1 MVPERD
7 SSPMTITERQMT
19 KPRRIVVTG
28 VGAVTPLGNDVPTFW
43 AAVQAGASGVGP
55 ITRWDAAA
63 YETTFAAEV
72 RDFDP
77 AATVGR
83 KESRRMDRYSQFA
96 VAAARE
102 AVADADLVIAE
113 GEASRV
119 GAIIATAIGGLET
132 IEDGMQ
138 TLLEKGPSRVGPF
151 FMPMMLPNMASGNV
165 AIAIGATGPNFAPVS
180 ACASAAHAIG
190 EAAEIIR
197 RGDADVMLA
206 GGSEAPVTRLSV
218 AGFGAMGALSR
229 RNDDP
234 ARASRPFDAGRDG
247 FVLGEGGAVL
257 VLESEERALARGAMI
272 LGEVAGY
279 AMTDDA
285 FHLVQP
291 GPGGEG
297 AARAMNLA
305 LKKADLRAA
314 QIDYVNAHGTS
325 TPLNEK
331 LETAALRRVFGDW
344 LPRVPVSSTK
354 SMTGHLLGAAGA
366 IEAVISLMAMR
377 DSVIPPTINY
387 EAPDP
392 DCDLDVVPNAA
403 RPGSLRHVM
412 SNSLG
417 FGGHNVSLIF
427 SQYEETPAG

>member
-1 MVPERD
+1 
-7 SSPMTITERQMT
+7 MTQS
-19 KPRRIVVTG
+19 RRIVITG
-28 VGAVTPLGNDVPTFW
+28 VGAVTPIGNDVTAMW
-43 AAVQAGASGVGP
+43 DAARAGRSGVAP
-55 ITRWDAAA
+55 IGRWDASAF
-63 YETTFAAEV
+63 ETTFAAEV

-83 KESRRMDRYSQFA
+83 KEARRMDRYSQFA

-102 AVADADLVIAE
+102 AAATAGLVIGD
-113 GEASRV
+113 GESDRV
-119 GAIIATAIGGLET
+119 GALIATAIGGLET
-132 IEDGMQ
+132 VEEGMQ
-138 TLLEKGPSRVGPF
+138 TLLERGPSRVSPF

-165 AIAIGATGPNFAPVS
+165 AIAVGARGPNYAPVS

-197 RGDADVMLA
+197 RGDADVMFA

-218 AGFGAMGALSR
+218 AEFGAMGALSR

-257 VLESEERALARGAMI
+257 VLETAERALARGAAI
-272 LGEVAGY
+272 LGEVTGY

-285 FHLVQP
+285 HHLVQP

-297 AARAMNLA
+297 AARAMTLA
-305 LKKADLRAA
+305 LRNAGLRPD

-331 LETAALRRVFGDW
+331 LETAAMRTAFGEA
-344 LPRVPVSSTK
+344 LARMPVSSTK

-366 IEAVISLMAMR
+366 IEAVICLMAMR
-377 DSVIPPTINY
+377 DGVIPPTINY
-387 EAPDP
+387 QQSDP
-392 DCDLDVVPNAA
+392 ECDLDVVPNQA
-403 RPGSLRHVM
+403 RPAEMTHVM

-427 SQYEETPAG
+427 ARYAATPAG

>member
-1 MVPERD
+1 
-7 SSPMTITERQMT
+7 MT

-43 AAVQAGASGVGP
+43 AAIQAGTPGAAP
-55 ITRWDAAA
+55 ITRWDASG

-72 RDFDP
+72 RGYDP
-77 AATVGR
+77 AVTVGR

-96 VAAARE
+96 VTAARE
-102 AVADADLVIAE
+102 ATANAGLVIAD
-113 GEASRV
+113 GESGRV

-132 IEDGMQ
+132 IEEGMQ

-165 AIAIGATGPNFAPVS
+165 AIAIGAAGPNYAPVS
-180 ACASAAHAIG
+180 ACASAGHAIG

-234 ARASRPFDAGRDG
+234 ARASRPFDAERDG

-257 VLESEERALARGAMI
+257 VLESEERALNRGATI
-272 LGEVAGY
+272 LGEVTGY

-291 GPGGEG
+291 GPGGDG

-305 LKKADLRAA
+305 ISKAGLIPS

-331 LETAALRRVFGDW
+331 LETAGLRTVFSEG
-344 LPRVPVSSTK
+344 LQHIPTSSTK

-377 DSVIPPTINY
+377 DGIIPPTINY
-387 EAPDP
+387 EHPDP
-392 DCDLDVVPNAA
+392 DCDLDVVPNSS
-403 RPGSLRHVM
+403 RRGQLKHIM

-427 SQYEETPAG
+427 SAYSETPAG

>member
-1 MVPERD
+1 
-7 SSPMTITERQMT
+7 MT

-43 AAVQAGASGVGP
+43 DAIRVGASGVAP
-55 ITRWDAAA
+55 IARWDATG

-72 RDFDP
+72 RDYDP
-77 AATVGR
+77 APTVGR

-96 VAAARE
+96 VTAACE
-102 AVADADLVIAE
+102 AAVSADLIIGD
-113 GEASRV
+113 GEAGRV
-119 GAIIATAIGGLET
+119 GAIIATAVGGLET

-138 TLLEKGPSRVGPF
+138 TLLEKGPSRIGPF
-151 FMPMMLPNMASGNV
+151 FIPMMLPNMASGNV
-165 AIAIGATGPNFAPVS
+165 AIAIGAAGPNYAPVS

-190 EAAEIIR
+190 EATEIIR

-206 GGSEAPVTRLSV
+206 GGAEAAVTRLCV

-234 ARASRPFDAGRDG
+234 ARASRPFDAERDG

-257 VLESEERALARGAMI
+257 VLESEERALGRGATI
-272 LGEVAGY
+272 LGEVVGY
-279 AMTDDA
+279 GMTDDA

-297 AARAMNLA
+297 AARAMSLA
-305 LKKADLRAA
+305 MKKAELSAS

-331 LETAALRRVFGDW
+331 LESAALLTAFGDA
-344 LPRVPVSSTK
+344 LRTIPVSSTK

-377 DSVIPPTINY
+377 DGVIPPTINY
-387 EAPDP
+387 EHPDP
-392 DCDLDVVPNAA
+392 DCDLDVVPNIS
-403 RPGSLRHVM
+403 RHGQLRHVM

-427 SQYEETPAG
+427 SAYSETPAG

>member
-1 MVPERD
+1 M
-7 SSPMTITERQMT
+7 SIA
-19 KPRRIVVTG
+19 RRIVITG
-28 VGAVTPLGNDVPTFW
+28 VGAVTPLGNDVPSFW
-43 AAVQAGASGVGP
+43 AAIQSGTSGVAP
-55 ITRWDAAA
+55 IGRWDAST

-72 RDFDP
+72 RDYDP
-77 AATVGR
+77 APTVGR

-96 VAAARE
+96 VTAARE
-102 AVADADLVIAE
+102 AAASAELVIAE
-113 GEASRV
+113 GEAGRV

-132 IEDGMQ
+132 IEEGMQ

-165 AIAIGATGPNFAPVS
+165 AIAVGAAGPNYAPVS

-190 EAAEIIR
+190 EAVEIIR

-234 ARASRPFDAGRDG
+234 SRASRPFDVGRDG

-257 VLESEERALARGAMI
+257 VLESEERALGRGATI
-272 LGEVAGY
+272 LGEVTGY

-305 LKKADLRAA
+305 LGKAGLKASE
-314 QIDYVNAHGTS
+314 IDYVNAHGTS

-331 LETAALRRVFGDW
+331 LETAALRTVFGDE
-344 LPRVPVSSTK
+344 LATLPVSSTK

-366 IEAVISLMAMR
+366 IEAVIGLMAMR
-377 DSVIPPTINY
+377 DGVIPPTINY
-387 EAPDP
+387 EQPDP
-392 DCDLDVVPNAA
+392 DCDLDVVPNVA
-403 RPGSLRHVM
+403 RRGELRHVM

-427 SQYEETPAG
+427 SAYSRTPAG

>member
-1 MVPERD
+1 
-7 SSPMTITERQMT
+7 MT

-28 VGAVTPLGNDVPTFW
+28 AGAVTPLGNDVPSFW
-43 AAVQAGASGVGP
+43 AAVRAGTSGAGP
-55 ITRWDAAA
+55 IERWDASA

-83 KESRRMDRYSQFA
+83 KEARRMDRYSQFA
-96 VAAARE
+96 VAAARQ
-102 AVADADLVIAE
+102 AVADAGLVIAE

-132 IEDGMQ
+132 IEEGMQ

-165 AIAIGATGPNFAPVS
+165 AIAVGAAGPNYAPVS

-206 GGSEAPVTRLSV
+206 GGSESPVTRLSV

-257 VLESEERALARGAMI
+257 VLESEERALARDATI
-272 LGEVAGY
+272 LGEVTGY

-291 GPGGEG
+291 GPGGAG

-305 LKKADLRAA
+305 LQKADLRAS

-331 LETAALRRVFGDW
+331 LETAALRTVFGDT
-344 LPRVPVSSTK
+344 LPHLPVSSTK

-366 IEAVISLMAMR
+366 IEAVISLMAIR
-377 DSVIPPTINY
+377 DRVIPPTINY
-387 EAPDP
+387 DTPDP
-392 DCDLDVVPNAA
+392 DCDLDVVPNVA
-403 RPGSLRHVM
+403 RSGALRHVM

-417 FGGHNVSLIF
+417 FGGHNVSVIF
-427 SQYEETPAG
+427 SRYEETPAG

>member
-1 MVPERD
+1 
-7 SSPMTITERQMT
+7 MTH
-19 KPRRIVVTG
+19 PRRVVVTG
-28 VGAVTPLGNDVPTFW
+28 VGAITPLGND
-43 AAVQAGASGVGP
+43 AVTLWEGARSGRSGVAP
-55 ITRWDAAA
+55 IGRWDASA

-72 RDFDP
+72 KDFDP
-77 AATVGR
+77 ATAVGR

-102 AVADADLVIAE
+102 AAADAGLVIGDGE
-113 GEASRV
+113 GPRV
-119 GAIIATAIGGLET
+119 GAIVATAIGGLET
-132 IEDGMQ
+132 IEEGMA
-138 TLLEKGPSRVGPF
+138 TLLERGPSRVSPF

-165 AIAIGATGPNFAPVS
+165 AIAVGALGPNYAPVS

-190 EAAEIIR
+190 EATEIIR

-218 AGFGAMGALSR
+218 AGFGSMGALSR

-234 ARASRPFDAGRDG
+234 AGASRPFDAGRDG

-257 VLESEERALARGAMI
+257 VLESEERAVGRGATI
-272 LGEVAGY
+272 LGEVTGY

-305 LKKADLRAA
+305 LRSAGLRPDR
-314 QIDYVNAHGTS
+314 IDYVNAHGTS

-331 LETAALRRVFGDW
+331 LETAALRTVFGDA
-344 LPRVPVSSTK
+344 LTSLPVSSTK

-366 IEAVISLMAMR
+366 IEAVICLFAMR
-377 DSVIPPTINY
+377 DGVIPPTINQQQ
-387 EAPDP
+387 PDP
-392 DCDLDVVPNAA
+392 ECDIDVVPNEARGAA
-403 RPGSLRHVM
+403 LDHVM

-417 FGGHNVSLIF
+417 FGGHNVSLIL
-427 SQYEETPAG
+427 SRYSETPAG

>member
-1 MVPERD
+1 
-7 SSPMTITERQMT
+7 MTR
-19 KPRRIVVTG
+19 PRRIVVTG
-28 VGAVTPLGNDVPTFW
+28 VGAVTPIGNDVPTFW
-43 AAVQAGASGVGP
+43 GAARVGTSGVAP
-55 ITRWDAAA
+55 ISRWDASAF
-63 YETTFAAEV
+63 ETTFAAEV
-72 RDFDP
+72 RGYDP
-77 AATVGR
+77 APTVGR
-83 KESRRMDRYSQFA
+83 KEARRMDRYSQFA
-96 VAAARE
+96 VTAARE
-102 AVADADLVIAE
+102 AAADAGLVIAD
-113 GEASRV
+113 GEAGRV

-132 IEDGMQ
+132 IEAGMQ
-138 TLLEKGPSRVGPF
+138 TLLEQGPSRVGPF

-165 AIAIGATGPNFAPVS
+165 AIAIGAAGPNYAPVS
-180 ACASAAHAIG
+180 ACAGAAHAIG

-257 VLESEERALARGAMI
+257 VLESEERALGRGATI

-305 LKKADLRAA
+305 LGKAGLRASE
-314 QIDYVNAHGTS
+314 IDYVNAHGTS

-331 LETAALRRVFGDW
+331 LETAALRTVFGDA
-344 LPRVPVSSTK
+344 LATLPVSSTK

-366 IEAVISLMAMR
+366 IEAVIALMAMR
-377 DSVIPPTINY
+377 DGVVPPTINY
-387 EAPDP
+387 EQPDP
-392 DCDLDVVPNAA
+392 DCDLDVVPNVA
-403 RPGSLRHVM
+403 RRGELRHVM

-427 SQYEETPAG
+427 SAYSETPAG

>member
-1 MVPERD
+1 M
-7 SSPMTITERQMT
+7 SSP
-19 KPRRIVVTG
+19 KRIVVTG
-28 VGAVTPLGNDVPTFW
+28 VGAITPLGNDVPTFW
-43 AAVQAGASGVGP
+43 SAIQAGTSGVAP
-55 ITRWDAAA
+55 ISRWDASA

-72 RDFDP
+72 RDYDP
-77 AATVGR
+77 APTVGR

-96 VAAARE
+96 VTAARE
-102 AVADADLVIAE
+102 AAANADLVIAE
-113 GEASRV
+113 GEAGRV
-119 GAIIATAIGGLET
+119 GVIIATAVGGLET
-132 IEDGMQ
+132 IEEGMR

-151 FMPMMLPNMASGNV
+151 FMPMLLPNMASGNV
-165 AIAIGATGPNFAPVS
+165 AIAVGAAGPNYAPVS

-197 RGDADVMLA
+197 RGDADAMLA
-206 GGSEAPVTRLSV
+206 GGSEAAVTRLSV

-234 ARASRPFDAGRDG
+234 SRASRPFDAGRDG

-257 VLESEERALARGAMI
+257 VLESEERALGRGATI
-272 LGEVAGY
+272 LGEIAGY

-305 LKKADLRAA
+305 LGKAGLSSG

-331 LETAALRRVFGDW
+331 LETAALRTVFGDA
-344 LPRVPVSSTK
+344 LATLPVSSTK

-366 IEAVISLMAMR
+366 IEAVIGLMAMR
-377 DSVIPPTINY
+377 DGVIPPTINY
-387 EAPDP
+387 EQPDP
-392 DCDLDVVPNAA
+392 DCDLDVVPNVA
-403 RPGSLRHVM
+403 RRSKLGHVM

-427 SQYEETPAG
+427 SAYEETPAG

>member
-1 MVPERD
+1 
-7 SSPMTITERQMT
+7 MTI
-19 KPRRIVVTG
+19 PRRIVVTG
-28 VGAVTPLGNDVPTFW
+28 VGAVTPLGNDVPSFW
-43 AAVQAGASGVGP
+43 AAIQAGTSGVAVIG
-55 ITRWDAAA
+55 RWDASA

-72 RDFDP
+72 REYDP
-77 AATVGR
+77 APTVGR

-96 VAAARE
+96 VTAARE
-102 AVADADLVIAE
+102 AATSAGLVIAE
-113 GEASRV
+113 GEAGRV

-132 IEDGMQ
+132 IEEGMQ

-165 AIAIGATGPNFAPVS
+165 AIAVGAAGPNYAPVS

-229 RNDDP
+229 RNADP
-234 ARASRPFDAGRDG
+234 AGASRPFDAGRDG

-257 VLESEERALARGAMI
+257 VLESEERALGRGATI
-272 LGEVAGY
+272 LGEVTGY

-305 LKKADLRAA
+305 LGKAGLQASL
-314 QIDYVNAHGTS
+314 IDYVNAHGTS

-331 LETAALRRVFGDW
+331 LETTALRTVFGES
-344 LPRVPVSSTK
+344 LATLPVSSTK

-366 IEAVISLMAMR
+366 VEAVIALMAMR
-377 DSVIPPTINY
+377 DGVIPPTINY
-387 EAPDP
+387 EQPDP
-392 DCDLDVVPNAA
+392 DCDLDVVPNVA
-403 RPGSLRHVM
+403 RRGALRHVM

-427 SQYEETPAG
+427 SAHGKTPAG